1 MNGMSIGYFPGCSG
15 EGTSVEYE
23 KSTRAVCAA
32 LGMTLNE
39 IPDWNCCGS
48 TPAHTVDSV
57 LSSAL
62 AARVFA
68 QGETVGIS
76 DVITPCPSCLKNL
89 RNALNHMEDPV
100 FEARVEALTE
110 RPLGMPHSIK
120 SVLQVIVED
129 IGLDALGPHI
139 RRSLKGLRVV
149 PYYGCLLT
157 RPGESMRFDDPE
169 NPTSL
174 DRLLETL
181 GAEVLPFP
189 LKTDCCGAS
198 YTIPARRVIPRL
210 AGRILDMADRM
221 GADCIVVACPLCQMN
236 LDLRQGQIN
245 FKTGSKYK
253 IPVPYF
259 TQLMAYAFG
268 LPDADIAFNKLAVN
282 VQPAFA
288 CMQRRAAEL
297 NRQEKEE
304 AARAAAKVQA
314 AAEAALARAQSA
326 GGKDAS
332 EGAAPGEAERVSK
345 KTAAAQP
352 AEVGAETGG
361 GA

>member
-1 MNGMSIGYFPGCSG
+1 MNGLNIGYFPGCSG
-15 EGTSVEYE
+15 QGTSMEYD
-23 KSTRAVCAA
+23 KSTRAVCRA
-32 LGMTLNE
+32 LGITLKD

-62 AARVFA
+62 SARIFA
-68 QGETVGIS
+68 QAETVGLT

-110 RPLGMPHSIK
+110 RPLGTEHSVK

-129 IGLDALGPHI
+129 IGLEALGPHI
-139 RRSLKGLRVV
+139 RRSLKGLKVV
-149 PYYGCLLT
+149 PYYGCLMN
-157 RPGESMRFDDPE
+157 RPAESMRFDDPE

-174 DRLLETL
+174 DKLLEAL

-189 LKTDCCGAS
+189 LKVDCCGAS
-198 YTIPARRVIPRL
+198 FAIPARNVVPRL
-210 AGRILDMADRM
+210 SGRILDMAAQL

-245 FKTGSKYK
+245 FKTGSKFK

-288 CMQRRAAEL
+288 CMQRRAAEM
-297 NRQEKEE
+297 NRVEKEE
-304 AARAAAKVQA
+304 AARAAAKMRA
-314 AAEAALARAQSA
+314 ATEAALAKAKSA
-326 GGKDAS
+326 GGKAG
-332 EGAAPGEAERVSK
+332 EEAEPGEAEKVTRK
-345 KTAAAQP
+345 AK
-352 AEVGAETGG
+352 AEQARAGAGG
-361 GA
+361 EA